1 MVDCEGLTVVEPC
14 AATEPIEGPN
24 VMDVAFV
31 DDHVSVTCWPAWAEA
46 GEALRATL
54 GDARGGPSCAA
65 AMGFFPL
72 AISAS
77 ATKQNKSA
85 VRSEWKRIVSTPCEM
100 EHYAE
105 LDARNVPPD
114 LSQDCGIARR
124 CKLFLGAELGR
135 A

>member
-1 MVDCEGLTVVEPC
+1 
-14 AATEPIEGPN
+14 
-24 VMDVAFV
+24 MDVAFV

-77 ATKQNKSA
+77 ATKQNKTA